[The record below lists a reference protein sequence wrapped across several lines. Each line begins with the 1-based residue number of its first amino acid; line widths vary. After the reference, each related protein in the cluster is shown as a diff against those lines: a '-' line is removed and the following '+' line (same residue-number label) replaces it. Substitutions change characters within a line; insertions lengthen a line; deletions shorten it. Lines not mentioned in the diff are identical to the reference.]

1 MRRRTAPGGP
11 SRAPA
16 PAPAAPVACG
26 IPTELVQRILLYSIE
41 WDQVAVQRVLCL
53 SRAWHLALA
62 PYVYTRVQLG
72 SSEALARFAE
82 LVQRRPEAARAV
94 RRLWIGP
101 RHARSD
107 LLALLSL
114 PMPGDSDYVQ
124 QRREQVYVQTR
135 FVLRACRRLD
145 DVALSGSLVA
155 ADVVRSYGTAC
166 QPRRL
171 TSINPHSFISGFD
184 APIFRRVHTLVLCD
198 VNVSLSEARAIRQMP
213 ALQTLLLTTP
223 KEYGDPAKDAA
234 MVRWA
239 LTSDDPLDRFAR
251 LGLDDRPPLRVCLRG
266 PSARAQ
272 RMAESLAA
280 LLDDD
285 VLVQIDYDMLPP
297 TFCDEW
303 DALRDRLFHARDDD
317 DEPRDPSGA
326 LAFLEQEWRFSIPM
340 RSLWGPAAIPR

>member
-1 MRRRTAPGGP
+1 MRRRTAPGDR
-11 SRAPA
+11 RAPA
-16 PAPAAPVACG
+16 PAPDVPASRG
-26 IPTELVQRILLYSIE
+26 MPTELVQHILLYSIE
-41 WDQVAVQRVLCL
+41 LDQMAVQRVLCV
-53 SRAWHLALA
+53 SRAWYRILV

-72 SSEALARFAE
+72 SSEALLCFAD
-82 LVQRRPEAARAV
+82 LVRRKPEVARAV

-114 PMPGDSDYVQ
+114 PMPSDSDYVQ

-135 FVLRACRRLD
+135 AVLRACRRLD

-155 ADVVRSYGTAC
+155 ADLVHSYGTAC

-184 APIFRRVHTLVLCD
+184 APIFRRVHTLTLCD
-198 VNVSLSEARAIRQMP
+198 VNLSLSEARAIRQMP
-213 ALQTLLLTTP
+213 SLHTFYLTAP
-223 KEYGDPAKDAA
+223 KNYGDPAKDAA
-234 MVRWA
+234 ILRST
-239 LTSDDPLDRFAR
+239 LTSDNLLDRLAHMR
-251 LGLDDRPPLRVCLRG
+251 LEDTPPLRWCVRG
-266 PSARAQ
+266 PIERAQ

-285 VLVQIDYDMLPP
+285 VLVQIDYEALPP

-303 DALRDRLFHARDDD
+303 DALRDRLFHAL
-317 DEPRDPSGA
+317 DEEEATCDPSEA

>member
-1 MRRRTAPGGP
+1 MRRRTAPGGA
-11 SRAPA
+11 SAPA
-16 PAPAAPVACG
+16 PAVRG
-26 IPTELVQRILLYSIE
+26 MPTELVQRVLLCSIE
-41 WDQVAVQRVLCL
+41 MDQVAVPRVLCL
-53 SRAWHLALA
+53 SRAWHQALA

-72 SSEALARFAE
+72 SSDTLARFAE

-114 PMPGDSDYVQ
+114 PAPGDSDYVQ

-135 FVLRACRRLD
+135 AVLRACRRLD

-155 ADVVRSYGTAC
+155 ADLVHSYGTAC

-184 APIFRRVHTLVLCD
+184 APIFRRVHTLALCD
-198 VNVSLSEARAIRQMP
+198 VNLSVSEARAIRQMP
-213 ALQTLLLTTP
+213 ALQTFYLTTP
-223 KEYGDPAKDAA
+223 KDYGDPAKDAA
-234 MVRWA
+234 MVRGA
-239 LTSDDPLDRFAR
+239 ITSDDALDRFER
-251 LGLDDRPPLRVCLRG
+251 LGLDDRLPLRVCLRG

-280 LLDDD
+280 QLDD
-285 VLVQIDYDMLPP
+285 VLVQIDYEALPP
-297 TFCDEW
+297 TFSDEW
-303 DALRDRLFHARDDD
+303 DALRDRLFHAV
-317 DEPRDPSGA
+317 DEEEACDPSEA
-326 LAFLEQEWRFSIPM
+326 LAFLEQEWRVSIPM
-340 RSLWGPAAIPR
+340 RSLWGPAATPR